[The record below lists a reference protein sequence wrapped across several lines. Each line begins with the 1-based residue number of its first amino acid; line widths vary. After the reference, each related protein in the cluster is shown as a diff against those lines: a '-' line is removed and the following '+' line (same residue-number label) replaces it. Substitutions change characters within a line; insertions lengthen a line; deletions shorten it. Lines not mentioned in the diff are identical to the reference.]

1 MEKISWCVNSP
12 YDNTPSF
19 YAIAYLASIG
29 FQIALFPHDD
39 DDDDDVD
46 GKSSSSNSKTKA
58 KKGKSK
64 KRNDDVDDDDD
75 DDDDDDS
82 SDTLTHITLAQ
93 RTPSG
98 NSELPLATADDN
110 EASFNELAC
119 LNEQR
124 ESPHMSPPRAIA
136 SSQSP
141 VVSPSALESMQLVR
155 VQAIF
160 ARFLSRFHLSHF
172 RSFFALI
179 ACLVCALLGT
189 ESDAAR
195 AWVVCRIVVFKYHCR
210 RQAPLQRK
218 LLHRGKCHRR
228 KRRSLRLPWRV
239 GRPAEATAECRHR

>member
-29 FQIALFPHDD
+29 FQIAFFPHDD

-64 KRNDDVDDDDD
+64 KRNDDDDD

-82 SDTLTHITLAQ
+82 SDTLTLAQ

-98 NSELPLATADDN
+98 NSELPHATTDDN
-110 EASFNELAC
+110 EESFNELAG
-119 LNEQR
+119 LNERR
-124 ESPHMSPPRAIA
+124 ESPHTSPPRAIA
-136 SSQSP
+136 SLQSP

-210 RQAPLQRK
+210 RQAPLQRT

-228 KRRSLRLPWRV
+228 KRRSLQLPWRV

>member
-1 MEKISWCVNSP
+1 MKIE
-12 YDNTPSF
+12 
-19 YAIAYLASIG
+19 IIRGIG
-29 FQIALFPHDD
+29 
-39 DDDDDVD
+39 
-46 GKSSSSNSKTKA
+46 
-58 KKGKSK
+58 KKGK
-64 KRNDDVDDDDD
+64 RYQFRFIAR
-75 DDDDDDS
+75 
-82 SDTLTHITLAQ
+82 DTMNIT
-93 RTPSG
+93 RSMTVRRG
-98 NSELPLATADDN
+98 HAT
-110 EASFNELAC
+110 L
-119 LNEQR
+119 
-124 ESPHMSPPRAIA
+124 
-136 SSQSP
+136 
-141 VVSPSALESMQLVR
+141 SALESMQLVR
-155 VQAIF
+155 VQTIF